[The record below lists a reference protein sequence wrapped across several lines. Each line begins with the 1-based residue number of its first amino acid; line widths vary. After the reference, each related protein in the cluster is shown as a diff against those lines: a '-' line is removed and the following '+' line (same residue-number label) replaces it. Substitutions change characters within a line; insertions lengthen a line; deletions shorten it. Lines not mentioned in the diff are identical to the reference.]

1 VTTDMMMRVKDQILI
16 VLADYQSCKRDEI
29 DERLDLNFEQESNRI
44 AAEVAKRVMS
54 NYAILTNRKKVMP
67 FMTLAQAAIEVY
79 VLEQAEVKR
88 DPWVL
93 SRDEGSRIRAAYDIS
108 RIIEARAGK
117 VHKFS
122 VWSATVYSASKLLK
136 KFKKEHHRGIDLLV
150 AAPSKKAAVKMI
162 NDLLGGHETLNWANE
177 HWTGG
182 GTVGNRVATK
192 IGIWAAPDGFKKA
205 EDYELI
211 WEPK

>member
-1 VTTDMMMRVKDQILI
+1 MTTDMMMRVKDQILI

-79 VLEQAEVKR
+79 VLEQAKLKH

-108 RIIEARAGK
+108 RIIDARAGK

-122 VWSATVYSASKLLK
+122 VWSGSILGVAG
-136 KFKKEHHRGIDLLV
+136 HGNRGVPCIV
-150 AAPSKKAAVKMI
+150 AAPSAKAAVDYLNAAI
-162 NDLLGGHETLNWANE
+162 PHARETLSWFREHWSGGGH
-177 HWTGG
+177 TG
-182 GTVGNRVATK
+182 NKLATK
-192 IGIWAAPDGFKKA
+192 PGVWLGKKKGNTDVVG
-205 EDYELI
+205 DYELI